1 MYLTILGNN
10 GPFPAPGGACSS
22 YLLESDSGETKLLID
37 AGTGSL
43 ARLMD
48 IARPE
53 TLDAVVLSHL
63 HFDHMS
69 DLLPMQ
75 YALQFSARERP
86 LPRVPPPP
94 PRARARAVGVPV
106 LRSLRPRGHRR
117 GRNAAALHP
126 RRAPGGGFLRGRGGR
141 RGQVRLYRETRTST
155 RRWSCSRMAATC
167 CWPTPGFRAP
177 TGRRKSRT
185 SPLRTAGR
193 WRATCA
199 RGRSCSHTSTRSTTR
214 RRCSTKRAGITL
226 PRSLPASGN
235 VTGV

>member
-86 LPRVPPPP
+86 LPLFLPRRPERV
-94 PRARARAVGVPV
+94 RALLECPYYDLFDHEDIAVGEMRLRFIPAVHPV
-106 LRSLRPRGHRR
+106 EGSCVAVEGDGAKFAFTGDTNLDP
-117 GRNAAALHP
+117 ALELFADGCDLLLADAGLS
-126 RRAPGGGFLRGRGGR
+126 RADWTEKKPHLSASHCGAL
-141 RGQVRLYRETRTST
+141 
-155 RRWSCSRMAATC
+155 
-167 CWPTPGFRAP
+167 
-177 TGRRKSRT
+177 
-185 SPLRTAGR
+185 
-193 WRATCA
+193 A
-199 RGRSCSHTSTRSTTR
+199 RDV
-214 RRCSTKRAGITL
+214 RAGALLLTHL
-226 PRSLPASGN
+226 NPLYDPQALLDEARRDYPAAELARLGERYR
-235 VTGV
+235 V

>member
-43 ARLMD
+43 ARLMELT
-48 IARPE
+48 RPE

-86 LPRVPPPP
+86 LPLFLPRRPERV
-94 PRARARAVGVPV
+94 RALLECPYYDLFDHEDIAVGEMQLRFIPAVHPV
-106 LRSLRPRGHRR
+106 EGSCVAVEGDGAKFVFTGDTNLDP
-117 GRNAAALHP
+117 ALELFADGCDLLLADAGLS
-126 RRAPGGGFLRGRGGR
+126 RADWTEKKPHLSASHCGAL
-141 RGQVRLYRETRTST
+141 
-155 RRWSCSRMAATC
+155 
-167 CWPTPGFRAP
+167 
-177 TGRRKSRT
+177 
-185 SPLRTAGR
+185 
-193 WRATCA
+193 A
-199 RGRSCSHTSTRSTTR
+199 RDV
-214 RRCSTKRAGITL
+214 RAGALLLTHL
-226 PRSLPASGN
+226 NPLYDPQALLDEARRDYPAAELARLGERYR
-235 VTGV
+235 V

>member
-43 ARLMD
+43 ARLMELT
-48 IARPE
+48 RPE

-86 LPRVPPPP
+86 LPVFLPRRPERV
-94 PRARARAVGVPV
+94 RALLECPYYDLFDHEDIAVGEMQLRFIPAVHPV
-106 LRSLRPRGHRR
+106 EGSCVAVEGDGAKFVFTGDTNLDP
-117 GRNAAALHP
+117 ALELFADGCDLLLADAGLS
-126 RRAPGGGFLRGRGGR
+126 RADWTEKKPHLSASHCGAL
-141 RGQVRLYRETRTST
+141 
-155 RRWSCSRMAATC
+155 
-167 CWPTPGFRAP
+167 
-177 TGRRKSRT
+177 
-185 SPLRTAGR
+185 
-193 WRATCA
+193 A
-199 RGRSCSHTSTRSTTR
+199 RDV
-214 RRCSTKRAGITL
+214 RAGALLLTHL
-226 PRSLPASGN
+226 NPLYDPQALLDEARRDYPAAELARLGERYR
-235 VTGV
+235 V

>member
-75 YALQFSARERP
+75 
-86 LPRVPPPP
+86 
-94 PRARARAVGVPV
+94 
-106 LRSLRPRGHRR
+106 
-117 GRNAAALHP
+117 
-126 RRAPGGGFLRGRGGR
+126 
-141 RGQVRLYRETRTST
+141 
-155 RRWSCSRMAATC
+155 
-167 CWPTPGFRAP
+167 
-177 TGRRKSRT
+177 
-185 SPLRTAGR
+185 
-193 WRATCA
+193 
-199 RGRSCSHTSTRSTTR
+199 
-214 RRCSTKRAGITL
+214 
-226 PRSLPASGN
+226 
-235 VTGV
+235 

>member
-86 LPRVPPPP
+86 LPVFLPRRPERV
-94 PRARARAVGVPV
+94 RALLECPYYDLFDHEDIAVGEM
-106 LRSLRPRGHRR
+106 RPRFIPAVHPVEGSCVAVE
-117 GRNAAALHP
+117 GDGAKFVFTGDTNLDPALELFADGCDLLLADAGLS
-126 RRAPGGGFLRGRGGR
+126 RADWTEKKPHLSASHCGAL
-141 RGQVRLYRETRTST
+141 
-155 RRWSCSRMAATC
+155 
-167 CWPTPGFRAP
+167 
-177 TGRRKSRT
+177 
-185 SPLRTAGR
+185 
-193 WRATCA
+193 A
-199 RGRSCSHTSTRSTTR
+199 RDV
-214 RRCSTKRAGITL
+214 RAGALLLTHL
-226 PRSLPASGN
+226 NPLYDPQALLDEARRDYPAAELARLGERYR
-235 VTGV
+235 V

>member
-69 DLLPMQ
+69 DLRPMQ

-86 LPRVPPPP
+86 LPLFLPRRPERV
-94 PRARARAVGVPV
+94 RALLECPYYDLFDHEDIAVGEMRLRFIPAVHPV
-106 LRSLRPRGHRR
+106 EGSCVAVEGDGAKFVFTGDTNLDP
-117 GRNAAALHP
+117 ALELFADGCDLLLADAGLS
-126 RRAPGGGFLRGRGGR
+126 RADWTEKKPHLSASHCGAL
-141 RGQVRLYRETRTST
+141 
-155 RRWSCSRMAATC
+155 
-167 CWPTPGFRAP
+167 
-177 TGRRKSRT
+177 
-185 SPLRTAGR
+185 
-193 WRATCA
+193 A
-199 RGRSCSHTSTRSTTR
+199 RDV
-214 RRCSTKRAGITL
+214 RAGALLLTHL
-226 PRSLPASGN
+226 NPLYDPQALLDEARRDYPAAELARLGERYR
-235 VTGV
+235 V

>member
-48 IARPE
+48 IARPD

-75 YALQFSARERP
+75 YALQFSARKRP
-86 LPRVPPPP
+86 LPVFHRRRPERV
-94 PRARARAVGVPV
+94 RALLECPYYDLFDHEDIAVGEMRLRFIPAVHPV
-106 LRSLRPRGHRR
+106 EGSCVAVEGDGAKFVFTGDTNLDP
-117 GRNAAALHP
+117 ALELFADGCDLLLADAGLS
-126 RRAPGGGFLRGRGGR
+126 RADWTEKKPHLSASHCGAL
-141 RGQVRLYRETRTST
+141 
-155 RRWSCSRMAATC
+155 
-167 CWPTPGFRAP
+167 
-177 TGRRKSRT
+177 
-185 SPLRTAGR
+185 
-193 WRATCA
+193 A
-199 RGRSCSHTSTRSTTR
+199 RDV
-214 RRCSTKRAGITL
+214 RAGALLLTHL
-226 PRSLPASGN
+226 NPLYDPQALLDEARRDYPAAELARLGERYR
-235 VTGV
+235 V

>member
-48 IARPE
+48 IARPD

-86 LPRVPPPP
+86 LPLFLPRRPERV
-94 PRARARAVGVPV
+94 RALLECPYYDLFDHEDIAVGEMRLRFIPAVHPV
-106 LRSLRPRGHRR
+106 EGSCVAVEGDGAKFVFTGDTNLDP
-117 GRNAAALHP
+117 ALELFADGCDLLLADAGLS
-126 RRAPGGGFLRGRGGR
+126 RADWTEKKPHLSASHCGAL
-141 RGQVRLYRETRTST
+141 
-155 RRWSCSRMAATC
+155 
-167 CWPTPGFRAP
+167 
-177 TGRRKSRT
+177 
-185 SPLRTAGR
+185 
-193 WRATCA
+193 A
-199 RGRSCSHTSTRSTTR
+199 RDV
-214 RRCSTKRAGITL
+214 RAGALLLTHLNPLYDPQTL
-226 PRSLPASGN
+226 LDEARRDYPAAELARLGKRYR
-235 VTGV
+235 V

>member
-43 ARLMD
+43 ARLMELT
-48 IARPE
+48 RPE

-86 LPRVPPPP
+86 LPVFLPRRPERV
-94 PRARARAVGVPV
+94 RALLECPYYDLFDHEDIAVGEMRLRFIPAVHPV
-106 LRSLRPRGHRR
+106 EGSCVAVEGDGAKFVFTGDTNLDP
-117 GRNAAALHP
+117 ALELFADGCDLLLADAGLS
-126 RRAPGGGFLRGRGGR
+126 RADWTEKKPHLSASHCGAL
-141 RGQVRLYRETRTST
+141 
-155 RRWSCSRMAATC
+155 
-167 CWPTPGFRAP
+167 
-177 TGRRKSRT
+177 
-185 SPLRTAGR
+185 
-193 WRATCA
+193 A
-199 RGRSCSHTSTRSTTR
+199 RDV
-214 RRCSTKRAGITL
+214 RAGALLLTHL
-226 PRSLPASGN
+226 NPLYDPQALLDEARRDYPAAELARLGERYR
-235 VTGV
+235 V

>member
-86 LPRVPPPP
+86 LPLFLPRRPERV
-94 PRARARAVGVPV
+94 RALLECPYYDLFDHEDIAVGEMRLRFIPAVHPV
-106 LRSLRPRGHRR
+106 EGSCVAVEGDGAKFVFTGDTNLDP
-117 GRNAAALHP
+117 ALELFADGCDLLLADAGLS
-126 RRAPGGGFLRGRGGR
+126 RADWTEKKPHLSASHCGAL
-141 RGQVRLYRETRTST
+141 
-155 RRWSCSRMAATC
+155 
-167 CWPTPGFRAP
+167 
-177 TGRRKSRT
+177 
-185 SPLRTAGR
+185 
-193 WRATCA
+193 A
-199 RGRSCSHTSTRSTTR
+199 RDV
-214 RRCSTKRAGITL
+214 RAGALLLTHLNPLYDPQTL
-226 PRSLPASGN
+226 LDEARRDYPAAELARLGKRYR
-235 VTGV
+235 V

>member
-86 LPRVPPPP
+86 LPLFLPRRPERV
-94 PRARARAVGVPV
+94 RALLECPYYDLFDHEDIAVGEMRLRFIPAVHPV
-106 LRSLRPRGHRR
+106 EGSCVAVEGDGAKFVFTGDTNLDP
-117 GRNAAALHP
+117 ALELFADGCDLLLADAGLS
-126 RRAPGGGFLRGRGGR
+126 RADWTEKKPHLSASHCGAL
-141 RGQVRLYRETRTST
+141 
-155 RRWSCSRMAATC
+155 
-167 CWPTPGFRAP
+167 
-177 TGRRKSRT
+177 
-185 SPLRTAGR
+185 
-193 WRATCA
+193 A
-199 RGRSCSHTSTRSTTR
+199 RDV
-214 RRCSTKRAGITL
+214 RAGALLLTHL
-226 PRSLPASGN
+226 NPLYDPQALLDEARRDYPAAELARLGERYR
-235 VTGV
+235 V

>member
-43 ARLMD
+43 ARLLD

-86 LPRVPPPP
+86 LPVFLPRRPERV
-94 PRARARAVGVPV
+94 RALLECPYYDLFDHEDIAVGEMRLRFIPAVHPV
-106 LRSLRPRGHRR
+106 EGSCVAVEGDGAKFVFTGDTNLDP
-117 GRNAAALHP
+117 ALELFADGCDLLLADAGLS
-126 RRAPGGGFLRGRGGR
+126 RADWTEKKPHLSASHCGAL
-141 RGQVRLYRETRTST
+141 
-155 RRWSCSRMAATC
+155 
-167 CWPTPGFRAP
+167 
-177 TGRRKSRT
+177 
-185 SPLRTAGR
+185 
-193 WRATCA
+193 A
-199 RGRSCSHTSTRSTTR
+199 RDV
-214 RRCSTKRAGITL
+214 RAGALLLTHL
-226 PRSLPASGN
+226 NPLHDPQALLDEARRDYPAAELARLGERYR
-235 VTGV
+235 V

>member
-86 LPRVPPPP
+86 LPLFLPRRPERVRALLECPYYDLFDHEDIAVGEMRLRFIPAVHPVEGSCVAVEGDGAKFVFTGDTNLDP
-94 PRARARAVGVPV
+94 ALELFADGCDLLLADAGLSRADWTEKKPHLSASHCGALARDARAGTLLLTHLNPLYDPQALLAEARAAYP
-106 LRSLRPRGHRR
+106 
-117 GRNAAALHP
+117 AAELA
-126 RRAPGGGFLRGRGGR
+126 
-141 RGQVRLYRETRTST
+141 RLGERYR
-155 RRWSCSRMAATC
+155 
-167 CWPTPGFRAP
+167 
-177 TGRRKSRT
+177 
-185 SPLRTAGR
+185 
-193 WRATCA
+193 
-199 RGRSCSHTSTRSTTR
+199 
-214 RRCSTKRAGITL
+214 I
-226 PRSLPASGN
+226 
-235 VTGV
+235 

>member
-43 ARLMD
+43 ARLMELT
-48 IARPE
+48 RPE

-86 LPRVPPPP
+86 LPVFLPRRPERV
-94 PRARARAVGVPV
+94 RALLECPYYDLFDHEDIAVGEMRLRFIPAVHPV
-106 LRSLRPRGHRR
+106 EGSCVAVEGDGAKFVFTGDTNLDP
-117 GRNAAALHP
+117 ALELFADGCDLLLADAGLS
-126 RRAPGGGFLRGRGGR
+126 RADWTEKKPHLSASHCGAL
-141 RGQVRLYRETRTST
+141 
-155 RRWSCSRMAATC
+155 
-167 CWPTPGFRAP
+167 
-177 TGRRKSRT
+177 
-185 SPLRTAGR
+185 
-193 WRATCA
+193 A
-199 RGRSCSHTSTRSTTR
+199 RDV
-214 RRCSTKRAGITL
+214 RAGALLLTHL
-226 PRSLPASGN
+226 NPLYDPQALLDEARRDHPAAELARLGERYR
-235 VTGV
+235 V

>member
-86 LPRVPPPP
+86 LPVFLPRRPERV
-94 PRARARAVGVPV
+94 RALLECPYYDLFDHEDIAVGEMR
-106 LRSLRPRGHRR
+106 LRFIPAVHPGEGSCVAVEGDGAKFVFTGDTNLDP
-117 GRNAAALHP
+117 ALELFADGCDLLLADAGLS
-126 RRAPGGGFLRGRGGR
+126 RADWTEKKPHLSASHCGAL
-141 RGQVRLYRETRTST
+141 
-155 RRWSCSRMAATC
+155 
-167 CWPTPGFRAP
+167 
-177 TGRRKSRT
+177 
-185 SPLRTAGR
+185 
-193 WRATCA
+193 A
-199 RGRSCSHTSTRSTTR
+199 RDV
-214 RRCSTKRAGITL
+214 RAGALLLTHLNPLYDPQTL
-226 PRSLPASGN
+226 LDEARRDYPAAELARLGERYR
-235 VTGV
+235 V

>member
-48 IARPE
+48 IARPD

-86 LPRVPPPP
+86 LPLFLPRRPERV
-94 PRARARAVGVPV
+94 RALLECPYYDLFDHEDIAVGEMQLRFIPAVHPV
-106 LRSLRPRGHRR
+106 EGSCVAVEGDGAKFVFTGDTNLDP
-117 GRNAAALHP
+117 ALELFADGCDLLLADAGLS
-126 RRAPGGGFLRGRGGR
+126 RADWTEKKPHLSASHCGAL
-141 RGQVRLYRETRTST
+141 
-155 RRWSCSRMAATC
+155 
-167 CWPTPGFRAP
+167 
-177 TGRRKSRT
+177 
-185 SPLRTAGR
+185 
-193 WRATCA
+193 A
-199 RGRSCSHTSTRSTTR
+199 RDV
-214 RRCSTKRAGITL
+214 RAGALLLTHLNPLYDPQTL
-226 PRSLPASGN
+226 LDEARRDHPAAELARLGERYR
-235 VTGV
+235 V

>member
-43 ARLMD
+43 ARLMELT
-48 IARPE
+48 RPE

-86 LPRVPPPP
+86 LPVFLPRRPERV
-94 PRARARAVGVPV
+94 RALLECPYYDLFDHEDIAVGEMQLRFIPAVHPV
-106 LRSLRPRGHRR
+106 EGSCVAVEGDGAKFVFTGDTNLDP
-117 GRNAAALHP
+117 ALELFADGCDLLLADAGLS
-126 RRAPGGGFLRGRGGR
+126 RADWTEKKPHLSASHCGALARDVRAGALLLTHLNPLYDPQALLEEARGGYPAAELA
-141 RGQVRLYRETRTST
+141 RLGERYR
-155 RRWSCSRMAATC
+155 
-167 CWPTPGFRAP
+167 
-177 TGRRKSRT
+177 
-185 SPLRTAGR
+185 
-193 WRATCA
+193 
-199 RGRSCSHTSTRSTTR
+199 
-214 RRCSTKRAGITL
+214 I
-226 PRSLPASGN
+226 
-235 VTGV
+235 

>member
-86 LPRVPPPP
+86 LSVFLPRRPERV
-94 PRARARAVGVPV
+94 RALLECPYYDLFDHEDIAVGEMRLRFIPAVHPV
-106 LRSLRPRGHRR
+106 EGSCVAVEGDGAKFVFTGDTNLDP
-117 GRNAAALHP
+117 ALELFADGCDLLLADAGLS
-126 RRAPGGGFLRGRGGR
+126 RADWTEKKPHLSASHCGAL
-141 RGQVRLYRETRTST
+141 
-155 RRWSCSRMAATC
+155 
-167 CWPTPGFRAP
+167 
-177 TGRRKSRT
+177 
-185 SPLRTAGR
+185 
-193 WRATCA
+193 A
-199 RGRSCSHTSTRSTTR
+199 RDV
-214 RRCSTKRAGITL
+214 RAGALLLTHLNPLYDPQTL
-226 PRSLPASGN
+226 LDEARRDYPAAELARLGERYR
-235 VTGV
+235 V

>member
-48 IARPE
+48 IARPD

-86 LPRVPPPP
+86 LPVFLPRRPERV
-94 PRARARAVGVPV
+94 RALLECPYYDLFDHEDIAVGEMRLRFIPAVHPV
-106 LRSLRPRGHRR
+106 EGSCVAVEGDGAKFVFTGDTNLDP
-117 GRNAAALHP
+117 ALELFADGCDLLLADAGLS
-126 RRAPGGGFLRGRGGR
+126 RADWTEKKPHLSASHCGAL
-141 RGQVRLYRETRTST
+141 
-155 RRWSCSRMAATC
+155 
-167 CWPTPGFRAP
+167 
-177 TGRRKSRT
+177 
-185 SPLRTAGR
+185 
-193 WRATCA
+193 A
-199 RGRSCSHTSTRSTTR
+199 RDV
-214 RRCSTKRAGITL
+214 RAGALLLTHL
-226 PRSLPASGN
+226 NPLYDPQALLDEARRDYPAAELARLGERYR
-235 VTGV
+235 V

>member
-86 LPRVPPPP
+86 LPVFLPRRPVRVRALLECPYYDLFDHEDIAVGEMRLRFIPAVHPVEGSCVAVEGDGAKFVFTGDTNLDP
-94 PRARARAVGVPV
+94 ALELFADGCDLLLADAGLSQADWTEKKPHLSAALCGALAREARAG
-106 LRSLRPRGHRR
+106 
-117 GRNAAALHP
+117 ALLLTHLNP
-126 RRAPGGGFLRGRGGR
+126 
-141 RGQVRLYRETRTST
+141 LYD
-155 RRWSCSRMAATC
+155 
-167 CWPTPGFRAP
+167 
-177 TGRRKSRT
+177 
-185 SPLRTAGR
+185 
-193 WRATCA
+193 
-199 RGRSCSHTSTRSTTR
+199 
-214 RRCSTKRAGITL
+214 
-226 PRSLPASGN
+226 PASLLAEAREAYPAAELACLGERYR
-235 VTGV
+235 V

>member
-86 LPRVPPPP
+86 LPVFLPRRPERVRALLECPYYDLFDHEDIAVGEMRLRFIPAVPPVEGSCVAVEGDGAKFVFTGDTNLDPALELFADGCDLLLADAGLS
-94 PRARARAVGVPV
+94 RADWTEKKPHLSASHCGALARDV
-106 LRSLRPRGHRR
+106 
-117 GRNAAALHP
+117 
-126 RRAPGGGFLRGRGGR
+126 
-141 RGQVRLYRETRTST
+141 
-155 RRWSCSRMAATC
+155 
-167 CWPTPGFRAP
+167 
-177 TGRRKSRT
+177 
-185 SPLRTAGR
+185 
-193 WRATCA
+193 
-199 RGRSCSHTSTRSTTR
+199 
-214 RRCSTKRAGITL
+214 RAGALLLTHL
-226 PRSLPASGN
+226 NPLYDPQALLDEARRDYPAAELARLGERYR
-235 VTGV
+235 V